1 MKFSLVLT
9 SVLMKSGDVF
19 EGTVGEKVEIRC
31 LYSDDY
37 RYTPKYF
44 CRDPCEY
51 KHVLIKSAK
60 TDQVVSDG
68 RYSMINRVSGR
79 VFTVTIKDLR
89 LKDSGVYY
97 CGVDKWWSDILKKVH
112 LSVRQAAPVNRPSHI
127 SEKTITSTW
136 KTATL
141 TSAVVTSSLQ
151 TNDPFYNNNSTS
163 YEQLSPTVQ
172 LKAAPFFNVAV
183 VCAGVLV
190 LLVFGV
196 LVALVF
202 LCRKRSH
209 STSRSLNGAVPENSV
224 QDSPD
229 LNQTVDDVHHI
240 YDEMVTENSLAGPA
254 RDANSSVIYSTVQHC
269 GPAPQDD
276 MNDFYSLII
285 THH

>member
-151 TNDPFYNNNSTS
+151 TNDPFYNI
-163 YEQLSPTVQ
+163 
-172 LKAAPFFNVAV
+172 NVAV